1 MPPESPF
8 FPAAAC
14 VQLEITPGD
23 SSANIARLGRLLQ
36 AHRPV
41 PGSLV
46 VLPELWA
53 TGFAEQTAEAHRR
66 AGADALQAMLDLAGR
81 HGVFLA
87 GSLARRESDARL
99 SHNTLYLVGPQG
111 VLGHTDKQHLFSCWG
126 EDRLYR
132 PGRSSGPMASPLG
145 LVGALVCY
153 DLRFP
158 ALARDLAFSG
168 CRLLIVSAQ
177 WPMARLVHWQN
188 LVRARAIENQIFVVA
203 TNACGT
209 TGHLHLAGHS
219 LIVAPDGSI
228 LTEAGTR
235 EEIVCARLDVQ
246 LLDRQRQYFCPPG
259 ERPWLR
265 RDADKICT
273 LAELLPRLTAIRRQ
287 GSRIAFTNGCFDLLH
302 AGHVRYLEEARSA
315 ADCLVVGLN
324 SDHSVRLQHKGEGR
338 PINPEADRAR
348 VLAALGCVDF
358 VLPFAEPT
366 PLALITAIMPD
377 VLIKGADWPE
387 ERIAGAA
394 EVRAAGGTVLRI
406 PLSPGHSTTGMVAHI
421 KNRVAR

>member
-1 MPPESPF
+1 MPPEYPL

-14 VQLEITPGD
+14 VQLEISPGD
-23 SSANIARLGRLLQ
+23 SAANRSRLTRLLQ
-36 AHRPV
+36 GHSPP
-41 PGSLV
+41 PGSLL

-53 TGFAEQTAEAHRR
+53 TGFTDQSAAAHS
-66 AGADALQAMLDLAGR
+66 AASADALQAMLDLAGS

-87 GSLARRESDARL
+87 GSLARQEPGAAL
-99 SHNTLYLVGPQG
+99 PCNTLYLVGPQG
-111 VLGHTDKQHLFSCWG
+111 VLGHTDKQHLFPCWG
-126 EDRLYR
+126 EDRHYR
-132 PGRSSGPMASPLG
+132 PGRAGGPMASPQG

-158 ALARDLAFSG
+158 ALARDLAFLG

-177 WPMARLVHWQN
+177 WPMARLAHWQH

-209 TGHLHLAGHS
+209 TGSLHLAGHS
-219 LIVAPDGSI
+219 LILAPDGSI
-228 LTEAGTR
+228 LAEAGAQ
-235 EEIVCARLDVQ
+235 EELVCARLDAQMV
-246 LLDRQRQYFCPPG
+246 DRQRQYFCPPG

-273 LAELLPRLTAIRRQ
+273 LGELLPRLEGIRRQ

-302 AGHVRYLEEARSA
+302 AGHVRYLEEARNA

-338 PINPEADRAR
+338 PINTEADRAR

-358 VLPFAEPT
+358 VLPFADPT
-366 PLALITAIMPD
+366 PLALITAILPD
-377 VLIKGADWPE
+377 VLVKGADWPE
-387 ERIAGAA
+387 ERIVGAA

-406 PLSPGHSTTGMVAHI
+406 PLSPGLSTTGLVAHI
-421 KNRVAR
+421 KDRVAR